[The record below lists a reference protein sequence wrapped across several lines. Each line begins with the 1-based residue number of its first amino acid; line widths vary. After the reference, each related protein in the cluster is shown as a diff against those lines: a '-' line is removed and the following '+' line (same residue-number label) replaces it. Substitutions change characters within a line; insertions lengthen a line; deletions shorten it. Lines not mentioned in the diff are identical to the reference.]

1 MFVQNLDSEF
11 PGQNLLMVTVTD
23 EEARRVEQQP
33 DSETLDEIMG
43 VLRTMYGP
51 DVPRAEAIFVPRW
64 FSDRLFRGSFSN
76 WPLGVDSSTFDHLQV
91 IRFSSCGGLQFTER
105 HADLSII
112 AEMQRF

>member
-1 MFVQNLDSEF
+1 
-11 PGQNLLMVTVTD
+11 MVTVTD

-51 DVPRAEAIFVPRW
+51 DVPTADAIFVPRW

-76 WPLGVDSSTFDHLQV
+76 WPLGVDSSTFDQLQV
-91 IRFSSCGGLQFTER
+91 TR
-105 HADLSII
+105 HLHFYH
-112 AEMQRF
+112 MQLLLTPRQLLG